1 MSETF
6 PVIDIRDAERG
17 PGARAAFLDR
27 LRLAVH
33 DIGFF
38 QLVGH
43 GVTGAAELM
52 ELSRRFFALPDEERR
67 ALDILNSPH
76 FRGYSELGRE
86 RTRGVPDQRQQLD
99 IGPERPGG
107 RPGPGEP
114 AYRWLAGPNQ
124 WPAGLPD
131 LRPAVLDWMD
141 QLTGLSH
148 RLLRLILESLETP
161 ADFLDTVVD
170 PDPQVHF
177 KLLHYPGPAD
187 AAGVDPADQ
196 GAGIHK
202 DLGLL
207 TLLVQDSVGG
217 LQVAVDGEHFEDVPV
232 VPDAFVVNLGE
243 LLEVATRGYLRATVH
258 RVVRPAPGVDRYS
271 MPFFYSPRL
280 EGSMRPLPTRYV
292 SEAGGVVAD
301 PDNPL
306 FACYGDNVMKGL
318 TRGFPEL
325 IARHHPGLL
334 AAADR

>member
-1 MSETF
+1 MPDTF
-6 PVIDIRDAERG
+6 PVIDLRDAERG
-17 PGARAAFLDR
+17 PEARAEFLDR
-27 LRLAVH
+27 LRRSVH

-43 GVTGAAELM
+43 GVTGAAELLD
-52 ELSRRFFALPDEERR
+52 LSRTFFALPDRERR
-67 ALDILNSPH
+67 KLDILNSPH

-99 IGPERPGG
+99 IGPERPAD

-124 WPAGLPD
+124 WPAGLPE
-131 LRPAVLDWMD
+131 LQPAVLDWMD

-161 ADFLDTVVD
+161 VDFLDAVVD

-177 KLLHYPGPAD
+177 KLLHYPGPAE
-187 AAGVDPADQ
+187 AADIAPADQ

-207 TLLVQDSVGG
+207 TLLVQDDVGG
-217 LQVAVDGEHFEDVPV
+217 LQVAVEGDHFVDVPV

-280 EGSMRPLPTRYV
+280 EGAMRPLPTRYV
-292 SEAGGVVAD
+292 SEADGVVVD

-334 AAADR
+334 AGADQ

>member
-1 MSETF
+1 M
-6 PVIDIRDAERG
+6 IDLRDAERG
-17 PGARAAFLDR
+17 PAARADFLHR
-27 LRLAVH
+27 LRRAVH

-43 GVTGAAELM
+43 RVTGAAELL
-52 ELSRRFFALPDEERR
+52 ELSRKFFALPDEERR
-67 ALDILNSPH
+67 ALDILDSPH

-86 RTRGVPDQRQQLD
+86 RTRGIPDQRQQLD
-99 IGPERPGG
+99 IGPERPSSA
-107 RPGPGEP
+107 PGPGEP
-114 AYRWLAGPNQ
+114 AYRWLVGPNQ
-124 WPAGLPD
+124 WPAGLPA
-131 LRPAVLDWMD
+131 LRPAVVDWMD
-141 QLTGLSH
+141 RLTGLSH
-148 RLLRLILESLETP
+148 RLLRLILESLEAP
-161 ADFLDTVVD
+161 ADFLDAVVD

-177 KLLHYPGPAD
+177 KLLHYPGPDPSAD
-187 AAGVDPADQ
+187 PGPADQ
-196 GAGIHK
+196 GAGVHK

-207 TLLVQDSVGG
+207 TLLVQDRVGG
-217 LQVAVDGEHFEDVPV
+217 LQVAVEDDRFVDVPV

-280 EGSMRPLPTRYV
+280 EAAMRPLPTRYV

-306 FACYGDNVMKGL
+306 FACYGENVMKGL
-318 TRGFPEL
+318 TRAFPEL